1 MKFFSVIFFALPFCA
16 CSWVH
21 EKSVIPLFL
30 YAVASIITFIFY
42 FIDKRAAR
50 ANEKLDELETP
61 HVDEYSEENFG
72 GVDAGEGAEVATEE
86 PKRKSRIPEK
96 VLHLWELLFGFPGAI
111 LGQIALRHKS
121 AKTSYQVVFWL
132 IVIIHTAVWV
142 WIFSLPEGTVIDW
155 LNNNLHIPL
164 DSSGGILSSHVF
176 D

>member
-42 FIDKRAAR
+42 LVDKRAAR
-50 ANEKLDELETP
+50 ANEKLEFIEVP
-61 HVDEYSEENFG
+61 SPDEYSAENFEG
-72 GVDAGEGAEVATEE
+72 TDAGEGAEVVNEKPE
-86 PKRKSRIPEK
+86 RKSRVPEK

-111 LGQIALRHKS
+111 LGQIALHHKS
-121 AKTSYQVVFWL
+121 VKKSYQVVFWL
-132 IVIIHTAVWV
+132 IVLIHTAAWV
-142 WIFSLPEGTVIDW
+142 WIFSLPEGAVIEW